1 MDTVAGKEDCNR
13 AIDCH
18 AECKQQKPST
28 ENVKKKSVQIKLCGL
43 FMKQNAYEELLILI
57 WWDTCFLAVLWNKIE
72 NF

>member
-13 AIDCH
+13 AVDCH

-43 FMKQNAYEELLILI
+43 FMKQNALDFNLVGYPFFS
-57 WWDTCFLAVLWNKIE
+57 CFMK
-72 NF
+72 